1 MKINIEFDMT
11 PEEFRQAMGLPD
23 VQEFQNEVMKAMME
37 KMLSG
42 EDGYDAMSLF
52 KPMMSESMKSMDQ
65 VQKTFMN
72 MMTGYMAGASNPTK
86 NATSSDNAS

>member
-11 PEEFRQAMGLPD
+11 PEEFRRAMGFPD
-23 VQEFQNEVMKAMME
+23 VKDFQEQVMKAMLE

-42 EDGYDAMSLF
+42 EEGYDALSLY
-52 KPMMSESMKSMDQ
+52 KPMVEESMKSMDK

-72 MMTGYMAGASNPTK
+72 MMGEYMGG
-86 NATSSDNAS
+86 SSKTEK

>member
-11 PEEFRQAMGLPD
+11 PEELRRAMGLPD
-23 VQEFQNEVMKAMME
+23 VQEFQSEVMKGMMD
-37 KMLSG
+37 KMMSG
-42 EDGYDAMSLF
+42 EEGYDAMSLF

-72 MMTGYMAGASNPTK
+72 LMTGSMNNEPDTK
-86 NATSSDNAS
+86 SDS

>member
-1 MKINIEFDMT
+1 MKINIEFDLT
-11 PEEFRQAMGLPD
+11 PEELRQAMGLPD
-23 VQEFQNEVMKAMME
+23 VQEFQNEVLKNMME
-37 KMLSG
+37 KMMSG

-72 MMTGYMAGASNPTK
+72 LMTGF
-86 NATSSDNAS
+86 TSSRSSSSSDTGSDE